1 MPIFLP
7 NLPIFNQIFY
17 LWRELSFS
25 PVLTDK
31 SYVSFSW
38 IIFRIWKLMLKIV
51 ALIRNIFLLFILMAV
66 TGCLHNV
73 NELMDHSICERSREI
88 IDLEPLTHFDKK
100 TEASK
105 TDSETKNNNPKI
117 ITNKIDE
124 SLEFSKNQS
133 DLSSAKNRLL
143 VPPDLPGSKDPPIKL
158 PIFTKENME
167 LRKEALAKLYP
178 PLPVLTPEPELAM
191 GPDGKPYSLSDLQKI
206 ALTSSPKIKQ
216 AVAAVAAARGGA
228 IQAGLYP
235 NPDIGYE
242 GDTMQTMGT
251 AGYQGGYIQ
260 QTIVTASK
268 LPTARQ
274 AALMDVRISEMALR
288 KAETDLAR
296 EVRNGYFAVLVA
308 DQNIK
313 VSRALASL
321 SSEVYDNIIEQ
332 VKKGGFAAPYE
343 PFQIRVLALQ
353 AYGQLVQ
360 AKNRHTSAWK
370 QLTAAMGV
378 PGLPLSQLAGDINI
392 SIPVYKYDEC
402 VKRVTLLHTNVG
414 TAEFELLKAQS
425 LLKLAQVTPIPDVTV
440 RVLLQRDYTFAPN
453 ALSPSVQVGMPVPIW
468 NRNQG
473 NILQAES
480 LLVSASEAKNK
491 ARNQLTADLAEAFE
505 RYENNRVLLGYYRD
519 QILPDQIRT
528 YRGLFERFNSEIK
541 VGEGDTLT
549 FADVVN
555 AQNILSASV
564 VQYLQVLGAMWTS
577 VVDIA
582 NLLQTDDLFQIAGE
596 KVPTEWVNSSE
607 ALEQLIKLPSN
618 YPCSPLNDP
627 KYRGVDGKWM
637 PAVKSELEKS
647 KSTTDGQS
655 VQPLTPKVLPV
666 PNPNQPLK

>member
-1 MPIFLP
+1 
-7 NLPIFNQIFY
+7 
-17 LWRELSFS
+17 
-25 PVLTDK
+25 
-31 SYVSFSW
+31 
-38 IIFRIWKLMLKIV
+38 
-51 ALIRNIFLLFILMAV
+51 
-66 TGCLHNV
+66 
-73 NELMDHSICERSREI
+73 
-88 IDLEPLTHFDKK
+88 
-100 TEASK
+100 
-105 TDSETKNNNPKI
+105 
-117 ITNKIDE
+117 
-124 SLEFSKNQS
+124 
-133 DLSSAKNRLL
+133 
-143 VPPDLPGSKDPPIKL
+143 
-158 PIFTKENME
+158 
-167 LRKEALAKLYP
+167 
-178 PLPVLTPEPELAM
+178 
-191 GPDGKPYSLSDLQKI
+191 
-206 ALTSSPKIKQ
+206 
-216 AVAAVAAARGGA
+216 
-228 IQAGLYP
+228 
-235 NPDIGYE
+235 
-242 GDTMQTMGT
+242 
-251 AGYQGGYIQ
+251 
-260 QTIVTASK
+260 
-268 LPTARQ
+268 
-274 AALMDVRISEMALR
+274 
-288 KAETDLAR
+288 
-296 EVRNGYFAVLVA
+296 
-308 DQNIK
+308 
-313 VSRALASL
+313 
-321 SSEVYDNIIEQ
+321 
-332 VKKGGFAAPYE
+332 
-343 PFQIRVLALQ
+343 
-353 AYGQLVQ
+353 
-360 AKNRHTSAWK
+360 
-370 QLTAAMGV
+370 
-378 PGLPLSQLAGDINI
+378 
-392 SIPVYKYDEC
+392 
-402 VKRVTLLHTNVG
+402 
-414 TAEFELLKAQS
+414 
-425 LLKLAQVTPIPDVTV
+425 
-440 RVLLQRDYTFAPN
+440 
-453 ALSPSVQVGMPVPIW
+453 MPVPIW